1 MFIISLMCIFTLLAQ
16 AATLPQS
23 STGLYRGW
31 YTNSQGQLCLDL
43 NVSQNMATFSF
54 YSWPGTSLANGDY
67 SMSVGYKTNGKIT
80 LRGIEWTNKPYGW
93 EFVDLVGQI
102 SDGIF
107 SGNVYW
113 GSDAT
118 RQDKGKKIGKFSV
131 IKIV

>member
-54 YSWPGTSLANGDY
+54 Y

>member
-1 MFIISLMCIFTLLAQ
+1 MCIFTLLAQ

-54 YSWPGTSLANGDY
+54 Y